1 MSQYLIFA
9 IGFIAQILFS
19 ARLIVQW
26 VMSERA
32 KKVLSPTLFWQL
44 SMAASMLLCVYGWL
58 RDDFAIIIGQLVSY
72 YVYIWNLK
80 AKNFWPKIPKLFR
93 VIFSILPLAAVLW
106 FLINI
111 NETIPKLFQQENLP
125 MWLIIFG
132 VIGQF
137 TFTLRFVYQW
147 WYCRKS
153 GQSELPVTFWI
164 ISLAGS
170 LMIILYALLR
180 KDPVLILGQC
190 TGFVVYIRNI
200 MIGAK
205 ESHRLSE

>member
-26 VMSERA
+26 IMSEKA
-32 KKVLSPTLFWQL
+32 KKVLSPTIFWQL
-44 SMAASMLLCVYGWL
+44 SMAASMLLCIYGWL
-58 RDDFAIIIGQLVSY
+58 RNDFAVIIGQFVSY

-80 AKNFWPKIPKLFR
+80 AKGFWPRIPRPLR
-93 VIFSILPLAAVLW
+93 IIFSILPLVAVLW
-106 FLINI
+106 FMTDIQ
-111 NETIPKLFQQENLP
+111 EAFSRLFQQENIP
-125 MWLIIFG
+125 VWLIIFG
-132 VIGQF
+132 VVAQF
-137 TFTLRFVYQW
+137 TFTFRFIYQW

-153 GQSELPVTFWI
+153 GESELPVTFWI
-164 ISLAGS
+164 ISLTGS
-170 LMIILYALLR
+170 LLIIIYAILR

-200 MIGAK
+200 MIGRK
-205 ESHRLSE
+205 V